1 MNKIFYSPTR
11 MYIYIYLC
19 NLVYSKSI
27 DYVMSI
33 YQCNFISYHIF
44 LLFKIVKT
52 KALYVKLNLSWV
64 VFVC

>member
-1 MNKIFYSPTR
+1 MSN
-11 MYIYIYLC
+11 
-19 NLVYSKSI
+19 

-33 YQCNFISYHIF
+33 YQCNFIPYHIF